1 MTRALCA
8 ALRQALLLAA
18 AAALSAGLKC
28 VCLLCDSSNF
38 TCQTEGACWASVMLT
53 NGKEQVIKSCV
64 SLPELNAQVFC
75 HSSNN
80 VTKTECCFTDFCN
93 NITLHLPTAS
103 PNAPKLGPMELTIVV
118 TVPVFLLSIASVL
131 TVWACQGRQCTY
143 RKKKRPNVEE
153 PLSECNLVNAG
164 KTLKDLI
171 YDVTASGSGSG
182 LPLLVQRTIAR
193 TIVLQEIV
201 GKGRFGEVWHGRWCG
216 EDVAVKIFSSRDER
230 SWFREAEIYQT
241 VMLRHENILGFIAAD
256 NKDNGTWTQ
265 LWLVSEYHEQ
275 GSLYDYLNRNIVTV
289 AGMIKLALSI
299 ASGLAH
305 LHMEIVGTQ
314 GKPAI
319 AHRDIKSKNILVK
332 KCETCA
338 IADLGLAVKHDSIL
352 NTIDIPQNPKVGTK
366 RYMAPEMLDDT
377 INVNIFESFKR
388 ADIYSVG
395 LVYWEIAR
403 RCSVGGIVEEY
414 QLPYY
419 DMVPSDPSVEEMRK
433 VVCDQKF
440 RPSIP
445 NQWQSCEAL
454 RVMGRIMRGCKFI
467 YSRPDYTLQLWCGN
481 QEGSVAEVY
490 QLNFYGNSYPSQ
502 EKLISLFS
510 LLEVTFTIFCFV
522 CYGNGKLVIVEKQ
535 DNGTFGFEI
544 QTYRLP
550 NQNTCSADM
559 CTLICKIQ
567 EDSPAHCAGLQAGDV
582 LAKINGVSTEGFTHK
597 QVVDLIRSSGNLLTI
612 ETLNG
617 TMILKRT
624 ELEAKLQVLKQTLK
638 KKWVEFRSLQLQEQ
652 RLLHGDAT
660 NCPSLENM
668 DIDEFTLLG
677 PLPGAALRDRNR
689 LSSASSCKSWL
700 SSMTID
706 SEDGYQTGVSED
718 SSRDAFSRQTS
729 TDDECFVLKEGDD
742 FLKRSS
748 SRRNRSISSAS
759 SGSMS
764 PLCEG
769 NFSGMYGTLPRKSRR
784 GSVRKQLLKFI
795 PGLHH
800 AVEEEESRF

>member
-1 MTRALCA
+1 
-8 ALRQALLLAA
+8 
-18 AAALSAGLKC
+18 
-28 VCLLCDSSNF
+28 
-38 TCQTEGACWASVMLT
+38 MLT

-93 NITLHLPTAS
+93 NITLHLPT
-103 PNAPKLGPMELTIVV
+103 
-118 TVPVFLLSIASVL
+118 
-131 TVWACQGRQCTY
+131 
-143 RKKKRPNVEE
+143 
-153 PLSECNLVNAG
+153 
-164 KTLKDLI
+164 
-171 YDVTASGSGSG
+171 
-182 LPLLVQRTIAR
+182 
-193 TIVLQEIV
+193 
-201 GKGRFGEVWHGRWCG
+201 
-216 EDVAVKIFSSRDER
+216 
-230 SWFREAEIYQT
+230 
-241 VMLRHENILGFIAAD
+241 
-256 NKDNGTWTQ
+256 DNGTWTQ

-454 RVMGRIMRGCKFI
+454 RVMGRIMRECW
-467 YSRPDYTLQLWCGN
+467 YAN
-481 QEGSVAEVY
+481 
-490 QLNFYGNSYPSQ
+490 
-502 EKLISLFS
+502 
-510 LLEVTFTIFCFV
+510 
-522 CYGNGKLVIVEKQ
+522 
-535 DNGTFGFEI
+535 
-544 QTYRLP
+544 
-550 NQNTCSADM
+550 
-559 CTLICKIQ
+559 
-567 EDSPAHCAGLQAGDV
+567 
-582 LAKINGVSTEGFTHK
+582 
-597 QVVDLIRSSGNLLTI
+597 
-612 ETLNG
+612 
-617 TMILKRT
+617 
-624 ELEAKLQVLKQTLK
+624 
-638 KKWVEFRSLQLQEQ
+638 
-652 RLLHGDAT
+652 
-660 NCPSLENM
+660 
-668 DIDEFTLLG
+668 
-677 PLPGAALRDRNR
+677 GAARLTALRIKKTISQLCVKDD
-689 LSSASSCKSWL
+689 CK
-700 SSMTID
+700 
-706 SEDGYQTGVSED
+706 
-718 SSRDAFSRQTS
+718 A
-729 TDDECFVLKEGDD
+729 
-742 FLKRSS
+742 
-748 SRRNRSISSAS
+748 
-759 SGSMS
+759 
-764 PLCEG
+764 
-769 NFSGMYGTLPRKSRR
+769 
-784 GSVRKQLLKFI
+784 
-795 PGLHH
+795 
-800 AVEEEESRF
+800 